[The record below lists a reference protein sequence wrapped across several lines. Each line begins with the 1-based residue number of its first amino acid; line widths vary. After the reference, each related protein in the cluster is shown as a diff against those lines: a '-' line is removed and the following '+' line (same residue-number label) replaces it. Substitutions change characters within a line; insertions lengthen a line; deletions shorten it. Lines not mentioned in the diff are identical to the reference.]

1 MSPRRRRVLAGI
13 AGLATGALAGCV
25 GDGGGS
31 GDGSSDTEDGDGEE
45 EIHPDLRLNGT
56 ALTSVFPARFVD
68 VDTEEDVVEIHWHE
82 EHAHWHA
89 QPLGVPLD
97 SFRSL
102 RFIALDRDR
111 EPVSIGSD
119 APYQFDVL
127 RGEDTPAALVE
138 VEVVENL
145 LTIRGTSEGRG
156 VLFAQLRHDGEEVW
170 LSPPLQVEVA

>member
-1 MSPRRRRVLAGI
+1 MSPRRRRILAGV

-25 GDGGGS
+25 GGGGGS
-31 GDGSSDTEDGDGEE
+31 GDDGTGTPTEE

-68 VDTEEDVVEIHWHE
+68 AETEEEVVEIHWHE

-89 QPLGVPLD
+89 QPLSVPLD
-97 SFRSL
+97 GFRSL

-111 EPVSIGSD
+111 ERISIGSD

-127 RGEDTPAALVE
+127 RGEDTPADFVR

-145 LTIRGTSEGRG
+145 LTVRGTSEGRG
-156 VLFAQLRHDGEEVW
+156 VLFAQLLHDGEEVW
-170 LSPPLQVEVA
+170 LSPPLEVEVA